1 MGRLFGSI
9 GALLLYVCFGAVLG
23 LAGVYGYLTKQGFLT
38 PAKLAEMKAV
48 MLDFQPDSIKAAER
62 AKATTPVPTL
72 EEVARAKAQLQRDL
86 ELREQTLRS
95 RAEQLRIE
103 RAAFIDEMKNFDL
116 RKAQYEEELAKL
128 RDDITSAG
136 QANARQ
142 ILETI
147 KPKQAKDQLLRMIDA
162 DAQDAAVTTLA
173 LMSPARRA
181 KVIAE
186 FKSPD
191 DNRKLADILRR
202 IREAEPEAGII
213 EKTVTGGP

>member
-1 MGRLFGSI
+1 MGRLLGSI
-9 GALLLYVCFGAVLG
+9 GALVLYVCLGAVLG

-48 MLDFQPDSIKAAER
+48 MLDFQPESIKAAER
-62 AKATTPVPTL
+62 AKATVPVPTL
-72 EEVARAKAQLQRDL
+72 DEVARAKAQLQRDL

-95 RAEQLRIE
+95 RAEQLRSE
-103 RAAFIDEMKNFDL
+103 RAQFIEEMKSFDR
-116 RKAQYEEELAKL
+116 RKEQFEAELTKL
-128 RDDITSAG
+128 RDDTISEG
-136 QANARQ
+136 QTNARQ

-147 KPKQAKDQLLRMIDA
+147 KPKQAKDQLLRMIEA

-202 IREAEPEAGII
+202 IREAEPEAGVID
-213 EKTVTGGP
+213 KTVTGGP